1 MSWPKVNATLMDL
14 EARGLEMTTN
24 PDTQILEIARE
35 LTASK
40 GYFPTNF
47 DVLEEYRRRYGRIN
61 PRDWLCSYLR
71 MQRDGRI
78 VISKINN
85 RLNVIKPTR
94 TE

>member
-1 MSWPKVNATLMDL
+1 
-14 EARGLEMTTN
+14 MTTN

-35 LTASK
+35 LTARK

-61 PRDWLCSYLR
+61 QNDWFFSCLR
-71 MQRDGRI
+71 MKEEGKI

-85 RLNVIKPTR
+85 RLNVIKPTK